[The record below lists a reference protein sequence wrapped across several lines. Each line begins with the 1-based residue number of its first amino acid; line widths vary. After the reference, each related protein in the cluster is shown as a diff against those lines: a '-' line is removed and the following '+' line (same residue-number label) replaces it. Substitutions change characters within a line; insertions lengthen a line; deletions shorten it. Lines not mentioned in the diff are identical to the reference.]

1 MAHAFIIRIW
11 CEPRE
16 IEGASSKWRG
26 VIEHVLTGERYYFQ
40 NLDDILTFLVF
51 YLEQMNVR
59 VELWWRVQLWLR
71 RWKKLLIE

>member
-16 IEGASSKWRG
+16 IEGAPPKCRG

-40 NLDDILTFLVF
+40 NLDDVLAFLVF
-51 YLEQMNVR
+51 YLERMDVK
-59 VELWWRVQLWLR
+59 VELCWRVILRLR